1 MIKLKSIV
9 NEIEFESGHYG
20 SKKSWLMLEEFLKN
34 YDFVPER
41 AAMKILSYV
50 DNTKGDE
57 PLPKELQQ
65 ILIDSF
71 DEILKKSGKLYI
83 LRKDAGLNHYVCF
96 DFSKP
101 ARGGLF
107 FIGKMITMKFN
118 KQFGYSPQK
127 QFGFDKVENIKLSE
141 VAANYRGQGYGSKL
155 YDALLGYVDAVFS
168 DDLLYQGS
176 YNVWINHIRKRSK
189 FFGVLINADWTQTIL
204 PIYNEETLKK
214 SKLSDP
220 QIKGFV
226 GIIKSPPAQLLKL
239 KTFLDGINPDE
250 VFVLDTEPRNIPKNK
265 ILDFVIDAIEDSVS
279 SEDLLNQ
286 EEPEDDNK
294 PWIYFDVNDD
304 YWIGRKN
311 TNHFKA
317 AFIPLDFANI
327 YIKEVADGL
336 EWFLL

>member
-50 DNTKGDE
+50 DNAKGDE
-57 PLPKELQQ
+57 PLPKEFQQ
-65 ILIDSF
+65 ILINSF
-71 DEILKKSGKLYI
+71 DEVIKKSGKLQI
-83 LRKDAGLNHYVCF
+83 LRKDADLKHYVCF

-101 ARGGLF
+101 ARSGLF
-107 FIGKMITMKFN
+107 FIGKIITMEFN
-118 KQFGYSPQK
+118 KKFGYSPQK
-127 QFGFDKVENIKLSE
+127 QFGFDKVETIKLSE

-155 YDALLGYVDAVFS
+155 YDALMGYVDALYS

-189 FFGVLINADWTQTIL
+189 FFGVLINADWTETIL

-220 QIKGFV
+220 EIKGFV
-226 GIIKSPPAQLLKL
+226 GILKSPPPQLLKL

-250 VFVLDTEPRNIPKNK
+250 VFVLDADPRNIPKNK
-265 ILDFVIDAIEDSVS
+265 TLEFIIDAIEDSVS
-279 SEDLLNQ
+279 SEDLLGY
-286 EEPEDDNK
+286 EEPEDENE
-294 PWIYFDVNDD
+294 PWVYFEVNDS
-304 YWIGRKN
+304 YWIRPKN
-311 TNHFKA
+311 AKYFKA
-317 AFIPLDFANI
+317 AFIPLDNANLW
-327 YIKEVADGL
+327 IKEVEDGL